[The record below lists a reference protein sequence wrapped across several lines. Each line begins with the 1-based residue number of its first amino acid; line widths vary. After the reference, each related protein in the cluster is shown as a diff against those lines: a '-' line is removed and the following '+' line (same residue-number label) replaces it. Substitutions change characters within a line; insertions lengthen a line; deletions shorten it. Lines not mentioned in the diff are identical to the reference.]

1 MKIAVI
7 TVSDRASAGVYEDA
21 SGPAMVKAI
30 LECWP
35 QASVD
40 TEIVPDGVEPVTSA
54 LGRHTGADWI
64 LTTGG
69 TGPSPRDLTPEAT
82 AVYCDRL
89 MPGLAEYCRAC
100 SLEETP
106 NAVFSRG
113 IAGMK
118 GTQYIVN
125 CPGSVKAA
133 VFHARIL
140 APLFEHG
147 MEMAAG
153 KGH

>member
-7 TVSDRASAGVYEDA
+7 TVSDRASSGVYEDL
-21 SGPAMVKAI
+21 SGPAMAAAVRERWPEAAI
-30 LECWP
+30 E
-35 QASVD
+35 
-40 TEIVPDGVEPVTSA
+40 TEIVPDGIEAVMAA
-54 LGRHTGADWI
+54 LARHSGADWI

-69 TGPSPRDLTPEAT
+69 TGPSPRDFTPEAT
-82 AVYCDRL
+82 IAYCDRL
-89 MPGLAEYCRAC
+89 IPGLAEFCRFR

-113 IAGMK
+113 AAGMK
-118 GTQYIVN
+118 GSQYIVN

-140 APLFEHG
+140 APLFGHG
-147 MEMAAG
+147 IEMALG

>member
-7 TVSDRASAGVYEDA
+7 TVSDRASSGVYEDL
-21 SGPAMVKAI
+21 SGPAMAREV
-30 LECWP
+30 LDRWP
-35 QASVD
+35 EASVEA
-40 TEIVPDGVEPVTSA
+40 EIVPDGIESVKAA
-54 LGRHTGADWI
+54 LGRHADSDWI

-82 AVYCDRL
+82 AAYCDRL
-89 MPGLAEYCRAC
+89 VPGLAEFCRIR

-113 IAGMK
+113 VAGMK
-118 GTQYIVN
+118 GLQYIVN

-133 VFHARIL
+133 VFHAQIL

-147 MEMAAG
+147 IEMARG